1 MRATTLRG
9 SRRILFL
16 TAGALLVADQVTKAW
31 ARATLADRDLTVI
44 SGVLDLR
51 LTENSGAAFGL
62 FPGRGTLLGL
72 AAVVAVAVIIAA
84 AESAANRYE
93 TVALGLILGGA
104 LGNLSDRVW
113 KGSGFLDGLVTD
125 WIDLPNFPTFN
136 LADSAI
142 TIGAALLLLGAVRR
156 K

>member
-1 MRATTLRG
+1 M
-9 SRRILFL
+9 
-16 TAGALLVADQVTKAW
+16 LVADQATKVW
-31 ARATLADRDLTVI
+31 ARTALETRDLTVI
-44 SGVLDLR
+44 PGVLELR

-84 AESAANRYE
+84 AASARNRYE
-93 TVALGLILGGA
+93 TVALGLILILGGA
-104 LGNLSDRVW
+104 LGNLTDRVW
-113 KGSGFLDGLVTD
+113 KGTGFLDGLVTD
-125 WIDLPNFPTFN
+125 WIDFPNFPTFN